1 MKKVSKAPL
10 IQDLNFYDSHE
21 VINAALIMDDADDQI
36 GLTLLSERIYEE
48 IQKEAL
54 DDRPE
59 IVQLNL
65 LKGYYEV
72 QEIIKLRNKFDDNI
86 KDEVQD
92 LPRVDGL
99 EYDEVIF
106 DKIEE
111 DTSGPLKDSNN
122 ITSIPNP
129 PNPIP
134 VSKPHDIFDYYDP
147 TGGKKSGAGC
157 LPAIITLTILQF
169 IFKEVNFFWFIS
181 VVAALIIIY
190 KLNIKNY

>member
-106 DKIEE
+106 DMTRGDRRYDDDTDISDYKVKIL
-111 DTSGPLKDSNN
+111 LK
-122 ITSIPNP
+122 
-129 PNPIP
+129 
-134 VSKPHDIFDYYDP
+134 F
-147 TGGKKSGAGC
+147 
-157 LPAIITLTILQF
+157 
-169 IFKEVNFFWFIS
+169 
-181 VVAALIIIY
+181 
-190 KLNIKNY
+190 